1 MLFSDL
7 STEGL
12 TSLDLVVRDSGDLY
26 ESGGCVIL
34 GESRQKKII
43 STCRIRQIVTY

>member
-34 GESRQKKII
+34 GELVSLVDAILL
-43 STCRIRQIVTY
+43 V

>member
-12 TSLDLVVRDSGDLY
+12 TSLGVRDSGDLY
-26 ESGGCVIL
+26 DSGGCV
-34 GESRQKKII
+34 RPKK
-43 STCRIRQIVTY
+43 T